1 MILVEVSI
9 GEILDKLTILSIKK
23 NRISDPEKLVHIGKE
38 YDILEEKSKHYLD
51 SKEVK
56 DLFDELI
63 EVNLKLWIIEDDL
76 RDLESQKR
84 FDDEFVQ
91 KARLVY
97 MTNDKKVI
105 RHTNEKVNNNRH
117 ISKYKG
123 THRLFK

>member
-23 NRISDPEKLVHIGKE
+23 NRISDPEKLIHIVKE
-38 YDILEEKSKHYLD
+38 YDILQEKSKHYLD

-56 DLFDELI
+56 DLFDKLI
-63 EVNLKLWIIEDDL
+63 EVNSKLWTIEDDL

-84 FDDEFVQ
+84 FDDEFIQ

-97 MTNDKKVI
+97 MTNDFRFKIK
-105 RHTNEKVNNNRH
+105 NEINSVTKSGVQEQ
-117 ISKYKG
+117 KGYKEY
-123 THRLFK
+123 

>member
-23 NRISDPEKLVHIGKE
+23 ERISDSEKLVHIGKE

-56 DLFDELI
+56 DLYDELI
-63 EVNLKLWIIEDDL
+63 EVNSKLWVIEDDL

-84 FDDEFVQ
+84 FDNEFVQ

-97 MTNDKKVI
+97 MTNDLRFKIKNKI
-105 RHTNEKVNNNRH
+105 NQITNSGVQEQKG
-117 ISKYKG
+117 YKAY
-123 THRLFK
+123 

>member
-63 EVNLKLWIIEDDL
+63 DVNLKLWIIEDDL

-97 MTNDKKVI
+97 MTNDLRFKLKNQI
-105 RHTNEKVNNNRH
+105 NQITNSGVQEQKG
-117 ISKYKG
+117 YKAY
-123 THRLFK
+123 

>member
-23 NRISDPEKLVHIGKE
+23 DRISDPQKLTHIEKE
-38 YDILEEKSKHYLD
+38 YDILQNKSKHYLD

-56 DLFDELI
+56 DLFDGLI
-63 EVNLKLWIIEDDL
+63 EVNSKLWTIEDDL

-84 FDDEFVQ
+84 FDDEFIQ

-97 MTNDKKVI
+97 MTNDLRFKIKNQINLLTKSGVQ
-105 RHTNEKVNNNRH
+105 EQKG
-117 ISKYKG
+117 YKEY
-123 THRLFK
+123 

>member
-9 GEILDKLTILSIKK
+9 GEILDKLTILTIKK
-23 NRISDPEKLVHIGKE
+23 NKISDSEKLVHIQKE
-38 YDILEEKSKHYLD
+38 HDILEEKSKKYLD

-56 DLFDELI
+56 NLFDSLI
-63 EVNLKLWIIEDDL
+63 EVNSKLWVIEDDL

-97 MTNDKKVI
+97 MTNDLRFKLKNQI
-105 RHTNEKVNNNRH
+105 NLLTNSGVQEQKG
-117 ISKYKG
+117 YKAY
-123 THRLFK
+123 

>member
-23 NRISDPEKLVHIGKE
+23 NRISDPEKLVQIGKE

-97 MTNDKKVI
+97 MTNDLRFKLKNQI
-105 RHTNEKVNNNRH
+105 NQITNSGVQEQKG
-117 ISKYKG
+117 YKAY
-123 THRLFK
+123 

>member
-9 GEILDKLTILSIKK
+9 GEILDKLTILKIKK
-23 NRISDPEKLVHIGKE
+23 NNISDLEKLVHIQKE
-38 YDILEEKSKHYLD
+38 HDILEDKSMIYLE

-56 DLFDELI
+56 DLFNALI
-63 EVNLKLWIIEDDL
+63 EVNSKLWKIEDDL

-97 MTNDKKVI
+97 MTNDLRFKLKNQINQITDSGVQ
-105 RHTNEKVNNNRH
+105 EQKG
-117 ISKYKG
+117 YKEY
-123 THRLFK
+123 

>member
-9 GEILDKLTILSIKK
+9 GEILDKLTILKIKK
-23 NRISDPEKLVHIGKE
+23 NNISDLEKLVHIQKE
-38 YDILEEKSKHYLD
+38 HDILEDKSMIYLE

-56 DLFDELI
+56 DLFDALI
-63 EVNLKLWIIEDDL
+63 EVNSKLWKIEDDL

-97 MTNDKKVI
+97 MTNDLRFKLKNQINQITDSGVQ
-105 RHTNEKVNNNRH
+105 EQKG
-117 ISKYKG
+117 YKEY
-123 THRLFK
+123 